1 VPAPQRPDYHKW
13 TRFYLDFCHKHGH
26 PPRSPTSLGPFLSKL
41 AAKNQSVEQRHQA
54 AQAIRLLL
62 GGPAEPSANL
72 PVQTAKGPV
81 STAPTPGGQS
91 QPVVPTS
98 DATTATDT
106 AGPSR
111 AAPSPGQHQPGRKP
125 RLSPRHGTGAC
136 TPVSPSKLAWLR
148 VSKAGPLWRS
158 LLGSGAWRPAS
169 LACQYH

>member
-41 AAKNQSVEQRHQA
+41 AAKNQSGEQRHQA

-91 QPVVPTS
+91 QPVVPRPVTPRPPPIPPAQVGPPPPPANTS
-98 DATTATDT
+98 L
-106 AGPSR
+106 AG
-111 AAPSPGQHQPGRKP
+111 SPGSAPATAPVPAP
-125 RLSPRHGTGAC
+125 R
-136 TPVSPSKLAWLR
+136 
-148 VSKAGPLWRS
+148 
-158 LLGSGAWRPAS
+158 
-169 LACQYH
+169 